1 MSVSTMAQGVEITER
16 LKRHSRPAVQ
26 KLIDNFD
33 LVEALMKGDPDRIDR
48 QAFSALMTTPAPGS
62 YDRHRGLLLS
72 LNDQLNKLIDLNER
86 FWGGVLTPEEFTALD
101 LSSDHVQSVDDLEI
115 LYVDFGSPEQNVEM
129 WWKVIAGIQPR
140 ASRWDGLSS
149 DPEHL
154 RLAPNTYPYNP
165 GMRGI
170 YRVRI
175 NLVANWQ
182 PQDGRSV
189 LQVRE
194 WAARSGEYLAHAEVL
209 AAYGLHDELL
219 RQQDGT
225 NLPYS
230 DMAGFEASIPGR
242 DPWTHCPYLRWN
254 GGEAKLFAGWVGDV
268 SRDWSAPVVWES

>member
-48 QAFSALMTTPAPGS
+48 QAFNALMTTPTPDR

-72 LNDQLNKLIDLNER
+72 LEDQLNKLNDFNER
-86 FWGGVLTPEEFTALD
+86 FWGGLLTPEEFTAID
-101 LSSDHVQSVDDLEI
+101 IRSDHVQSVDDLEI

-129 WWKVIAGIQPR
+129 WWKVIAGTQPR
-140 ASRWDGLSS
+140 AWRWDGLKT

-154 RLAPNTYPYNP
+154 RLAPNTYQYNP

-194 WAARSGEYLAHAEVL
+194 WATRFGEYLAHAEVL
-209 AAYGLHDELL
+209 AAYGFHNELL
-219 RQQDGT
+219 QRQDGT

-230 DMAGFEASIPGR
+230 DMAGFEASVPG
-242 DPWTHCPYLRWN
+242 DGPWASCPYLSWS
-254 GGEAKLFAGWVGDV
+254 GDEARLSAYWVDSV
-268 SRDWSAPVVWES
+268 HQLWSAPVVWES